1 MTSNYLLIFLLIGI
15 AVLAQTLLKLG
26 MKKIGVITEIKM
38 SNLGPLILK
47 MISNFYVPIGIF
59 LYAMGSFLWLVLL
72 SRLELSFLYPFGSL
86 EYFFIFLVSYII
98 FKEKIKIGR
107 IIGVIFIILG
117 IFVISKFGINY

>member
-1 MTSNYLLIFLLIGI
+1 MTSNYLLIFLLVGI

-26 MKKIGVITEIKM
+26 MKKIGVITEIKI

-47 MISNFYVPIGIF
+47 MISNLYVPIGIF

-86 EYFFIFLVSYII
+86 EYFFIFLVSYVI

-117 IFVISKFGINY
+117 IFIISKFGINY

>member
-59 LYAMGSFLWLVLL
+59 LYAMGSFFWLVLL

-98 FKEKIKIGR
+98 FKEKIKTGR